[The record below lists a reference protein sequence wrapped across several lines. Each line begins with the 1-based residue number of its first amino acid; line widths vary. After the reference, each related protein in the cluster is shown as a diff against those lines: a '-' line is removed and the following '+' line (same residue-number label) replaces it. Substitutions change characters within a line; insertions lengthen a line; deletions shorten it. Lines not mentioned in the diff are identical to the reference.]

1 MKLWELHSAEKAG
14 TDAGGGLEWFRTKKE
29 AIKKMKESWGW
40 DGKGLIEDR
49 IMKKNDII
57 SFYVDTKNLSCQL
70 LILRHIE
77 FNTDKDS
84 IISLLNTTQ
93 F

>member
-14 TDAGGGLEWFRTKKE
+14 TDAGGGMEWFRTKKE

-40 DGKGLIEDR
+40 DGKGLIKDSYKLKDE
-49 IMKKNDII
+49 II
-57 SFYVDTKNLSCQL
+57 SFYVDDKNPTCGL
-70 LILRHIE
+70 LVLRQIE
-77 FNTDKDS
+77 FKTDKDS
-84 IISLLNTTQ
+84 IISLLNRTQ